1 MSFSLYNDYIFDFSL
16 GSLSFSFYT
25 CFFQLLLICSIC
37 VILFTTNEFLKYK
50 KILNFEYDLLFNFS
64 VLGLLLIGTSN
75 DVLTFYLAIELQSLC
90 FYVLACFVKRSS
102 HSSEA
107 ALKYFVLGSV
117 SSGLLLFSFCSN
129 YSYLGTTH
137 FDSIELMNS
146 LTSSL
151 GVYFG
156 TIFFRRCSFI

>member
-1 MSFSLYNDYIFDFSL
+1 VIA
-16 GSLSFSFYT
+16 
-25 CFFQLLLICSIC
+25 IC
-37 VILFTTNEFLKYK
+37 VTIFSTNEFLKHK
-50 KILNFEYDLLFNFS
+50 KILNFEYDLLINFS
-64 VLGLLLIGTSN
+64 ILGLLLIGVSN
-75 DVLTFYLAIELQSLC
+75 DVMTFYLAIELQSLC
-90 FYVLACFVKRSS
+90 FYVLACFLKRSS

-129 YSYLGTTH
+129 YLYLGATN

-151 GVYFG
+151 SVYFG
-156 TIFFRRCSFI
+156 VIFFLVALLFKLGSFPFHQ